1 MHEYILF
8 AILGLT
14 AGSIFAALAMGLVTT
29 YRGTG
34 VINFAQAAIAAWGA
48 YVYAELSSTGALV
61 LPIGHIQ
68 LGGPWSAGP
77 AFIAGVASAALLGL
91 ILHLIVFR
99 PLHGAPPLAKVV
111 ATVGLLLALDA
122 LITLRFGAE
131 PIAVA
136 PLLPSGDVT
145 VAGLSFSESVLWL
158 AGLTVVLM
166 GGLWSYGRYTRTGI
180 ATRAA
185 MENERAASLS
195 GYSPDRLAAVTWVLA
210 STVAAAVVILA
221 TPSTGLSADQI
232 VLFVV
237 PALACALV
245 GRLTSIPLACAAGL
259 GLGVIESELTLLS
272 GKAWWPHWATV
283 GVSDSVPFV
292 IVIVAL
298 FVLGPRIPTRGGLDV
313 QLLPPVRRPRVR
325 PGRVAILILGG
336 VVALMLTTGSYRFGV
351 ITSMIVAIIALSLV
365 VLTGLVGQLSLAQ
378 AAVAGTAGFA
388 LSKIGT
394 SLPFPISTLVASLLA
409 ALLGVSIGIPA
420 LRIRGAQLAAVTL
433 AAGVAIEQF
442 VFNNPSFSP
451 ISGNPIP
458 DPHIFGLDLAV
469 RRGTD
474 LARLPFGLLI
484 LAVLA
489 LAALAVAN
497 LMRSASGR
505 AMLAVRSNERAAAA
519 TGINVAATKL
529 LAFGFSAFLA
539 GLAGTLIG
547 YSRGQ
552 LSAESFT
559 VFASLAFLAFAYL
572 GGITSIGGALVAGTL
587 APLGIGYVVVNQV
600 ISLGQYYTL
609 VAGLSLVLVA
619 MLNPGGIAAQTRANL
634 AALRTL
640 SARRHTAT
648 MVAPAH
654 EVGGHV

>member
-14 AGSIFAALAMGLVTT
+14 AGSIYGALAMGLVTT

-48 YVYAELSSTGALV
+48 YVYAELSSTGSLI
-61 LPIGHIQ
+61 LPVGHIQ
-68 LGGPWSAGP
+68 LGGAWAAGP
-77 AFIAGVASAALLGL
+77 ALLAGVGSSALLGL
-91 ILHLIVFR
+91 ILHLAVFR

-111 ATVGLLLALDA
+111 ATVGLLLALEA
-122 LITLRFGAE
+122 LITLRFGTE
-131 PIAVA
+131 PFAVA
-136 PLLPSGDVT
+136 PVLPSAT
-145 VAGLSFSESVLWL
+145 ITLAGLSFSESVLWL
-158 AGLTVVLM
+158 AGLSVLIM
-166 GGLWSYGRYTRTGI
+166 AALWAWGRHTRSGI

-210 STVAAAVVILA
+210 SAVSSAVVILA
-221 TPSTGLSADQI
+221 TPSTGLSADEL

-237 PALACALV
+237 PAVACALL

-259 GLGVIESELTLLS
+259 GLGVFESELTLLS
-272 GKAWWPHWATV
+272 GKSWWPHWATV
-283 GVSDSVPFV
+283 GVTDSVPFV

-298 FVLGPRIPTRGGLDV
+298 FLLGRRVPTRGGLDV
-313 QLLPPVRRPRVR
+313 QLLPAVARPKLR
-325 PGRVAILILGG
+325 PSRVALLIAGG
-336 VVALMLTTGSYRFGV
+336 VLALALTTGAYRFGV
-351 ITSMIVAIIALSLV
+351 ITSMIVAVIALSLV
-365 VLTGLVGQLSLAQ
+365 VLTGLVGQISLAQ

-394 SLPFPISTLVASLLA
+394 GLPFPLSALAATLLA
-409 ALLGVSIGIPA
+409 TVLGVAIGIPA

-433 AAGVAIEQF
+433 AAAVAIEQF

-451 ISGNPIP
+451 IAGNPIP
-458 DPHIFGLDLAV
+458 NPHLLGLDLAV
-469 RRGTD
+469 RHGTE
-474 LARLPFGLLI
+474 LARLPFGLM
-484 LAVLA
+484 VLLVLV

-519 TGINVAATKL
+519 AGIDVATTKL
-529 LAFGFSAFLA
+529 LAFAFSAFLA

-552 LSAESFT
+552 LSGESFT
-559 VFASLAFLAFAYL
+559 VFVGLAFLAFAYL
-572 GGITSIGGALVAGTL
+572 GGITSIAGALIAGTL
-587 APLGIGYVVVNQV
+587 APLGIGYVVLNDLF
-600 ISLGQYYTL
+600 SLGQYYSL
-609 VAGLSLVLVA
+609 VAGIALVLVA
-619 MLNPGGIAAQTRANL
+619 IFNPGGVAAQARANV
-634 AALRTL
+634 AALRL
-640 SARRHTAT
+640 LAVRRRRSGT
-648 MVAPAH
+648 VAQ
-654 EVGGHV
+654 EVVTHV

>member
-1 MHEYILF
+1 MHQYILF
-8 AILGLT
+8 AIIGLT
-14 AGSIFAALAMGLVTT
+14 AGSIYAALAMGLVTT

-48 YVYAELSSTGALV
+48 YVYAELSSTGVLV
-61 LPIGHIQ
+61 LPVGHIQ

-77 AFIAGVASAALLGL
+77 AFLAGVASAALLGL
-91 ILHLIVFR
+91 ILHVIVFR

-122 LITLRFGAE
+122 LITLRFGTGSL
-131 PIAVA
+131 AVA
-136 PLLPSGDVT
+136 PLLPAKSVSI
-145 VAGLSFSESVLWL
+145 AGLSFSESVIWL
-158 AGLTVVLM
+158 AGLSLLVM
-166 GGLWSYGRYTRTGI
+166 AGLWSWGRYTRAGI

-185 MENERAASLS
+185 MENERAASLT

-210 STVAAAVVILA
+210 SAVAAAVVILA
-221 TPSTGLSADQI
+221 TPSTGLSADEI

-237 PALACALV
+237 PAVACALL
-245 GRLTSIPLACAAGL
+245 GRLTSVPLACVAGL

-272 GKAWWPHWATV
+272 GKGWWPHWATV

-298 FVLGPRIPTRGGLDV
+298 FVLGRRIPTRGGLDV
-313 QLLPPVRRPRVR
+313 QLLPPVRRPQVR
-325 PGRVAILILGG
+325 PGRVAVLVLAGIL
-336 VVALMLTTGSYRFGV
+336 ALALTSGAYRFGV

-365 VLTGLVGQLSLAQ
+365 VLTGLVGQISLAQ

-394 SLPFPISTLVASLLA
+394 GLPFPVSTLAASLLA

-433 AAGVAIEQF
+433 AAAVAIEQF

-484 LAVLA
+484 LFALVLA
-489 LAALAVAN
+489 TLAVAN

-519 TGINVAATKL
+519 AGIDVAATKL

-559 VFASLAFLAFAYL
+559 VFVGMAFLAFAYL

-587 APLGIGYVVVNQV
+587 APLGIGYVVLNRAV
-600 ISLGQYYTL
+600 SLGQYYTL
-609 VAGLSLVLVA
+609 VAGLGLVMVA
-619 MLNPGGIAAQTRANL
+619 MLNPAGIAGQTRVNI
-634 AALRTL
+634 AALRAL
-640 SARRHTAT
+640 AARRRKASL
-648 MVAPAH
+648 VAQ
-654 EVGGHV
+654 EVGSRV

>member
-8 AILGLT
+8 AIIGLT
-14 AGSIFAALAMGLVTT
+14 AGSIYAAVAMGLVTT

-48 YVYAELSSTGALV
+48 YVYAELSSTGSLV

-68 LGGPWSAGP
+68 MGGPWPAGP
-77 AFIAGVASAALLGL
+77 AFVAGVASAALLGL
-91 ILHLIVFR
+91 VLHVIVFR

-122 LITLRFGAE
+122 LITLRFGSGS
-131 PIAVA
+131 IAVA
-136 PLLPSGDVT
+136 PVLPSGNVSI
-145 VAGLSFSESVLWL
+145 AGLSFSESVIWL
-158 AGLTVVLM
+158 AGLTALVAA
-166 GGLWSYGRYTRTGI
+166 GLWSWARYTRTGI
-180 ATRAA
+180 ATAAA
-185 MENERAASLS
+185 MENERAASLT
-195 GYSPDRLAAVTWVLA
+195 GYSPDRLAAVTWMLA
-210 STVAAAVVILA
+210 SAVAAAVVILA
-221 TPSTGLSADQI
+221 TPATGLSAGEI

-237 PALACALV
+237 PAVACALL

-272 GKAWWPHWATV
+272 GKPWWPHWATV

-298 FVLGPRIPTRGGLDV
+298 FVLGPRIPNRGGLDV
-313 QLLPPVRRPRVR
+313 QLLPPVARPRVR
-325 PGRVAILILGG
+325 PSRVAVLILGG
-336 VVALMLTTGSYRFGV
+336 ILALALTSGAYRFGV
-351 ITSMIVAIIALSLV
+351 ITSMIIAVIALSLV
-365 VLTGLVGQLSLAQ
+365 VLTGLVGQISLAQ

-394 SLPFPISTLVASLLA
+394 SLPFPISTLAASLLA
-409 ALLGVSIGIPA
+409 AFLGVAIGIPA

-433 AAGVAIEQF
+433 AAAVALEQF

-484 LAVLA
+484 LFVLVLA
-489 LAALAVAN
+489 GLAVAN
-497 LMRSASGR
+497 LMRSASGQ

-519 TGINVAATKL
+519 AGINVAATKL

-559 VFASLAFLAFAYL
+559 VFVGLAFLAFAYL
-572 GGITSIGGALVAGTL
+572 GGITSIGGALVAGVL
-587 APLGIGYVVVNQV
+587 APLGIGYVVLNQLV
-600 ISLGQYYTL
+600 SLGQYYTL
-609 VAGLSLVLVA
+609 VAGLSLVVVA
-619 MLNPGGIAAQTRANL
+619 MLNPGGLAAQTRTNVG
-634 AALRTL
+634 ALKAFVT
-640 SARRHTAT
+640 RRVTASF
-648 MVAPAH
+648 VAQEA
-654 EVGGHV
+654 GNHV

>member
-8 AILGLT
+8 AIIGLT
-14 AGSIFAALAMGLVTT
+14 AGSIYAALAMGLVTT

-61 LPIGHIQ
+61 LPVGHIQ
-68 LGGPWSAGP
+68 LGGPWSPGP
-77 AFIAGVASAALLGL
+77 AFLVGVASAALLGL
-91 ILHLIVFR
+91 ILHLVVFR
-99 PLHGAPPLAKVV
+99 PLRAAPPLAKVV
-111 ATVGLLLALDA
+111 ATVGLLLLLDA
-122 LITLRFGAE
+122 LITLRFGSQSF
-131 PIAVA
+131 AVA
-136 PLLPSGDVT
+136 SLLPSGEVT
-145 VAGLSFSESVLWL
+145 LAGLTFSESVLWL
-158 AGLTVVLM
+158 TGLSLLLMAGLWV
-166 GGLWSYGRYTRTGI
+166 WGRYTRTGL
-180 ATRAA
+180 ATHAA
-185 MENERAASLS
+185 MENERAASLT
-195 GYSPDRLAAVTWVLA
+195 GYSPDRLAAVTWVIA
-210 STVAAAVVILA
+210 SAVAAAVVILA
-221 TPSTGLSADQI
+221 TPSTGLAADEI

-237 PALACALV
+237 PAVACALV
-245 GRLTSIPLACAAGL
+245 GRLTSVPLACAAGL
-259 GLGVIESELTLLS
+259 ALGVIESELTLLS
-272 GKAWWPHWATV
+272 GRSWWPHWATV

-298 FVLGPRIPTRGGLDV
+298 CVLGPRIPTRGGLDV
-313 QLLPPVRRPRVR
+313 QLLPPVTRPQVR
-325 PGRVAILILGG
+325 PGRVAILIGCG
-336 VVALMLTTGSYRFGV
+336 VLSLLLTSGTYRFGV
-351 ITSMIVAIIALSLV
+351 ITSMIVAIVALSLV
-365 VLTGLVGQLSLAQ
+365 VLTGLVGQISLAQ

-394 SLPFPISTLVASLLA
+394 ALPFPISTLAAASLA
-409 ALLGVSIGIPA
+409 ALVGVSIGIPA

-433 AAGVAIEQF
+433 AAAVAIEQF

-451 ISGNPIP
+451 ITGNPIP
-458 DPHIFGLDLAV
+458 DPHVFGLDLAV

-484 LAVLA
+484 LFVLV

-505 AMLAVRSNERAAAA
+505 AMLAVRSNERAAAGA
-519 TGINVAATKL
+519 GVDVAATKL

-559 VFASLAFLAFAYL
+559 VFVGLAFVAFAYL

-587 APLGIGYVVVNQV
+587 APLGIGYVLLNEVV
-600 ISLGQYYTL
+600 SLGQYYSL
-609 VAGLSLVLVA
+609 VAGAGLVLVA
-619 MLNPGGIAAQTRANL
+619 MLNPGGIAAQTRANIASVREL
-634 AALRTL
+634 V
-640 SARRHTAT
+640 ARRRKVGLVT
-648 MVAPAH
+648 H
-654 EVGGHV
+654 EVGSHV

>member
-1 MHEYILF
+1 MHVYILF
-8 AILGLT
+8 AILGLI
-14 AGSIFAALAMGLVTT
+14 AGSIYASLAMGLVTA

-48 YVYAELSSTGALV
+48 YVYAELSSVGALV
-61 LPIGHIQ
+61 LPVGRIQ
-68 LGGPWSAGP
+68 LGGPWSPGP
-77 AFIAGVASAALLGL
+77 AFAAGVLSAAVLGL
-91 ILHLIVFR
+91 VLHLAIFR

-122 LITLRFGAE
+122 LISLRFGSE
-131 PIAVA
+131 PLAVA
-136 PLLPSGDVT
+136 PLLPSASLT
-145 VAGLSFSESVLWL
+145 VAGLTFSESVLWL
-158 AGLTVVLM
+158 AGLTVAAM
-166 GGLWSYGRYTRTGI
+166 GGLWAWGRYARSGI
-180 ATRAA
+180 AARAA
-185 MENERAASLS
+185 MENERAASLA
-195 GYSPDRLAAVTWVLA
+195 GYSPDRLAALTWVLA
-210 STVAAAVVILA
+210 STVSAAVVILA
-221 TPSTGLSADQI
+221 TPSTGLSADEI

-245 GRLTSIPLACAAGL
+245 GRLSSIPLACLAGF

-272 GKAWWPHWATV
+272 GKSWWPHWATV

-298 FVLGPRIPTRGGLDV
+298 FALGRRIPTRGGLDV
-313 QLLPPVRRPRVR
+313 QLLPAVVRPRVR
-325 PGRVAILILGG
+325 PARVAVLVLAG
-336 VVALMLTTGSYRFGV
+336 VLALVLTSGTYRFGV
-351 ITSMIVAIIALSLV
+351 ITSMILAIVALSYV
-365 VLTGLVGQLSLAQ
+365 VLTGLVGQISLAQ

-394 SLPFPISTLVASLLA
+394 GLPFPISTLAASLLA

-433 AAGVAIEQF
+433 AAAVAIEQF
-442 VFNNPSFSP
+442 VFNNPTFSP
-451 ISGNPIP
+451 IAGDPIP
-458 DPHIFGLDLAV
+458 DAHLFGLNLAV
-469 RRGTD
+469 RQGID
-474 LARLPFGLLI
+474 LARLPFGLM
-484 LAVLA
+484 VLFVLV

-497 LMRSASGR
+497 LMRSAGGR

-519 TGINVAATKL
+519 AGIDVAATKL

-559 VFASLAFLAFAYL
+559 VFVGLTFLAFAYL

-587 APLGIGYVVVNQV
+587 APLGIGYVLVNQYV
-600 ISLGQYYTL
+600 SLGQYYTL
-609 VAGLSLVLVA
+609 VAGLGLVLVA
-619 MLNPGGIAAQTRANL
+619 MLNPGGIAAQTRGHL
-634 AALRTL
+634 ALLR
-640 SARRHTAT
+640 ARADRRRGA
-648 MVAPAH
+648 ARLGAQ
-654 EVGGHV
+654 EVRSHV

>member
-8 AILGLT
+8 AIIGLT
-14 AGSIFAALAMGLVTT
+14 AGSIYAALAMGLVTT

-48 YVYAELSSTGALV
+48 YVYAELSSAGTFV

-77 AFIAGVASAALLGL
+77 AFIVGVASAAVLGL
-91 ILHLIVFR
+91 VLHVIVFR
-99 PLHGAPPLAKVV
+99 PLHAAPPLAKVV
-111 ATVGLLLALDA
+111 ATVGLLLALEA
-122 LITLRFGAE
+122 LITLRFGTD

-136 PLLPSGDVT
+136 PLLPSANVS

-158 AGLTVVLM
+158 AGLSLLVM
-166 GGLWSYGRYTRTGI
+166 AGLWSWGRYSRTGI

-185 MENERAASLS
+185 MENERAASLT

-210 STVAAAVVILA
+210 SAVAAAVVILA
-221 TPSTGLSADQI
+221 TPSTGLTADEI

-237 PALACALV
+237 PAVACALV
-245 GRLTSIPLACAAGL
+245 GRLTSVPLACAAGL

-272 GKAWWPHWATV
+272 AKSWWPHWATV
-283 GVSDSVPFV
+283 GVTDSVPFL

-313 QLLPPVRRPRVR
+313 QLLPPVARPNVR
-325 PGRVAILILGG
+325 PGRVAILVGCG
-336 VVALMLTTGSYRFGV
+336 ALSLLLTTGAYRFGV

-365 VLTGLVGQLSLAQ
+365 VLTGLVGQISLAQ

-394 SLPFPISTLVASLLA
+394 GLPFPISTLAASLLA

-433 AAGVAIEQF
+433 AAAVAIEQF

-451 ISGNPIP
+451 INGNSIP

-474 LARLPFGLLI
+474 LARLPFGLMI
-484 LAVLA
+484 LFVLVLA
-489 LAALAVAN
+489 TLAVAN

-519 TGINVAATKL
+519 VGIDVAATKL
-529 LAFGFSAFLA
+529 LAFGLSAFLA

-552 LSAESFT
+552 LSGESFT
-559 VFASLAFLAFAYL
+559 VFVGLAFLAFAYL
-572 GGITSIGGALVAGTL
+572 GGITSIDGALIAGTL
-587 APLGIGYVVVNQV
+587 APLGIGYVVLNQV
-600 ISLGQYYTL
+600 VSLGQYYTL
-609 VAGLSLVLVA
+609 VAGLALVLVA
-619 MLNPGGIAAQTRANL
+619 MLNPGGIAAQTRTNAKAVRAL
-634 AALRTL
+634 LARRRGAAL
-640 SARRHTAT
+640 
-648 MVAPAH
+648 VAQ
-654 EVGGHV
+654 EVSGHV

>member
-8 AILGLT
+8 AIIGLT
-14 AGSIFAALAMGLVTT
+14 AGSIYAALAMGLVTT

-48 YVYAELSSTGALV
+48 YVYAELSSTGSLV

-68 LGGPWSAGP
+68 LGGAWSAGP
-77 AFIAGVASAALLGL
+77 AFIVGVTSAALLGL
-91 ILHLIVFR
+91 ILHLLVFR

-122 LITLRFGAE
+122 LITLRFGSE
-131 PIAVA
+131 PLAVA
-136 PLLPSGDVT
+136 PLLPSGDVSI
-145 VAGLSFSESVLWL
+145 AGLSFSQSVLWL
-158 AGLTVVLM
+158 AGLTALLM
-166 GGLWSYGRYTRTGI
+166 AGLWTWGRYTVTGI
-180 ATRAA
+180 ATSAA

-195 GYSPDRLAAVTWVLA
+195 GYSPDALAAVTWMLA

-221 TPSTGLSADQI
+221 TPSTGLSADEI

-237 PALACALV
+237 PAVACALM
-245 GRLTSIPLACAAGL
+245 GRLTSVPLACAAGL

-272 GKAWWPHWATV
+272 GKSLWPHWATV

-298 FVLGPRIPTRGGLDV
+298 FVLGRRIQTRGGLDV
-313 QLLPPVRRPRVR
+313 QLLPPVARPNVR
-325 PGRVAILILGG
+325 PGRVAMLIAAGL
-336 VVALMLTTGSYRFGV
+336 LSLLLTSGSYRFGV

-365 VLTGLVGQLSLAQ
+365 VLTGLVGQISLAQ

-388 LSKIGT
+388 MSKIGT
-394 SLPFPISTLVASLLA
+394 SLPFPLSTLAAALLA

-433 AAGVAIEQF
+433 AAAVAIEQF

-458 DPHIFGLDLAV
+458 DPHLFGLDLAV

-474 LARLPFGLLI
+474 LARLPFGLLV
-484 LAVLA
+484 LFALA

-519 TGINVAATKL
+519 AGINVAAIKL
-529 LAFGFSAFLA
+529 VAFGFSAFLA
-539 GLAGTLIG
+539 GLAGTLMG

-559 VFASLAFLAFAYL
+559 VFVGLAFLALAYL

-587 APLGIGYVVVNQV
+587 APLGIGYVVLNQLV
-600 ISLGQYYTL
+600 SLGQYYTL
-609 VAGLSLVLVA
+609 VAGFSLVLVA
-619 MLNPGGIAAQTRANL
+619 MLNPGGIAAQTRTNIA
-634 AALRTL
+634 TV
-640 SARRHTAT
+640 SAHVKRRRRA
-648 MVAPAH
+648 VLVGQAQ